1 MTLGL
6 PFSGSYH
13 SYFEILPVASS
24 FDSSFSWKSHAWFK
38 GCHYDSKTWVIMSWQ
53 KQIMPQLKDIDHRT
67 RLLSWYATTTKSTT
81 PSSFTLWYW
90 STQNIVSILLLL
102 WNWKTR
108 DVVVY
113 IHAVL
118 RSNYTM
124 KKSGYISTYMYIKVY
139 TCKWC
144 AWKKN
149 YSGRKK
155 KFFLEVVPPAYYN
168 TTTMQSMPFQPEI
181 QQPSS
186 RWKEV

>member
-13 SYFEILPVASS
+13 SYFEILLVVSS
-24 FDSSFSWKSHAWFK
+24 FDSSFSSKSHAWFK
-38 GCHYDSKTWVIMSWQ
+38 GCHYNSNTWVIMSWQ
-53 KQIMPQLKDIDHRT
+53 KQIMPQLKDIDHKHVCWADMQPQLKA
-67 RLLSWYATTTKSTT
+67 RLLLLSLCGTD
-81 PSSFTLWYW
+81 
-90 STQNIVSILLLL
+90 QHRIVSILLLL

-124 KKSGYISTYMYIKVY
+124 KKSGVYIYICIKVY

-144 AWKKN
+144 AWKKITVE
-149 YSGRKK
+149 GRRSFFGSSSSCVLYYQCKVCLSSQ
-155 KFFLEVVPPAYYN
+155 KF
-168 TTTMQSMPFQPEI
+168 
-181 QQPSS
+181 SS
-186 RWKEV
+186 QAAGERRR